1 MKIKFKFNVKPFL
14 NYLIVILF
22 TALGIATMLVALPLT
37 EKMSEK
43 TSFNLITK
51 DPYYWS
57 AEYNLKLVNTDSKN
71 LEEARNILSTR
82 LRKFGVE
89 RAKIYNE
96 GKDDEGNTFLKVIV
110 TTSKDRDL
118 VKELISNRFDVLIMT
133 RKEDVDFLS
142 EDDPYAYLFA
152 DNYNPTDWDRSDFRN
167 VYITELKTSS
177 NEYANFAIFKLW
189 PNRQSEFNTFIGQHK
204 GEYLGV
210 SIDGFVTPYL
220 VPFDDTSIFAIP
232 VSTEDP
238 IQIKAIDILYNSGVI
253 PVNYTL
259 ESENELDPEIIKID
273 HIKVSIGLAI
283 SLVLSY
289 IYLAL
294 IKQNDFEVLRKS
306 FLATVLTIS
315 IYLTALKILQIPID
329 TFLLPI
335 QAILT
340 FILIKVLS
348 ENDDSVI
355 YIESGLILSLLI
367 IKILGIGYISILAT
381 NLIILILLSKLCV
394 IISGWYIDK
403 VRKI

>member
-1 MKIKFKFNVKPFL
+1 MKIKFKFNVKAFL

-22 TALGIATMLVALPLT
+22 SAFGITTILVALPLT
-37 EKMSEK
+37 EKISEK

-57 AEYNLKLVNTDSKN
+57 TEYNLKLTGTNPKD
-71 LEEARNILSTR
+71 LEKTRDILSTR
-82 LRKFGVE
+82 LKKFGVE
-89 RAKIYNE
+89 RAKIYNK
-96 GKDDEGNTFLKVIV
+96 GQDDEGNTLLRIVI
-110 TTSKDRDL
+110 TTTKDRDL
-118 VKELISNRFDVLIMT
+118 VRELISNRFDVSIMT
-133 RKEDVDFLS
+133 RKEDVDFLN
-142 EDDPYAYLFA
+142 EEDPYAYIFA

-167 VYITELKTSS
+167 IYITELKTSN

-232 VSTEDP
+232 VSTSDP
-238 IQIKAIDILYNSGVI
+238 IQIRAIDILYNSGII

-259 ESENELDPEIIKID
+259 ESEDELDPKIIEID

-283 SLVLSY
+283 SLILSY

-294 IKQNDFEVLRKS
+294 IKQSDFEILKKS

-335 QAILT
+335 QAILI

-367 IKILGIGYISILAT
+367 IKILGIGYIPTLAT
-381 NLIILILLSKLCV
+381 NLIILILLAKLCV
-394 IISGWYIDK
+394 VISGWYIDK
-403 VRKI
+403 VREI